1 MYYISFTKVFLKLFE
16 NDTGDEHFKKLIDEN
31 YGDFMISFNPFMMVF
46 FYNMQSIALTF
57 TTFKRM
63 KENEVFFI
71 DYEFHIEGDHD
82 LDKAQIYIAYA

>member
-1 MYYISFTKVFLKLFE
+1 M
-16 NDTGDEHFKKLIDEN
+16 IDE
-31 YGDFMISFNPFMMVF
+31 NPFMMVF

-57 TTFKRM
+57 TTFERM

-71 DYEFHIEGDHD
+71 DYKFDIKGDLD